1 MVRYTLKILTKK
13 IKKKLGHCALKDER
27 NKKTNKIATNSF
39 FVIEVSKPVS
49 QKCSFFENIA
59 LTVYKIGLK
68 KE

>member
-13 IKKKLGHCALKDER
+13 IKKNSGHCALKDER
-27 NKKTNKIATNSF
+27 NKKTNKIATNNF
-39 FVIEVSKPVS
+39 FVIEVSKPVN

-59 LTVYKIGLK
+59 LSVYKIGLK